1 MSHYD
6 WKECH
11 DWSQLPILTPLHPL
25 DPDERNSGLEYGA
38 PITIGRQLLAGG
50 GVTILPG
57 VTLVTMWSLAQEQW
71 SQNPLETMWSL
82 QEIQPV
88 SLKKY
93 PSKGRR
99 NDP

>member
-1 MSHYD
+1 MIGPN
-6 WKECH
+6 C
-11 DWSQLPILTPLHPL
+11 QFLTPLHPL

-38 PITIGRQLLAGG
+38 PITMGIISGQEGG
-50 GVTILPG
+50 GAILPG
-57 VTLVTMWSLAQEQW
+57 VTLGRQCGCWRRSSGHSL
-71 SQNPLETMWSL
+71 LETMWSL

-93 PSKGRR
+93 PSKRRR